1 MKKFSTNTFHLKTHL
16 PPDQIISTLEAHT
29 LKREVLAMV
38 STDKDFIGRIGSNSF
53 EVIGSS
59 SFHFL
64 PYGGACVLKGTVNP
78 DSTIALV
85 TTLHKAFRILFKAW
99 VVVMTALFFVL
110 GFWLYDSTGIVEV
123 LLFAIVFP
131 ICAVL
136 FRLYLHGAYVLARNK
151 ALDKLI
157 ILLDALDD

>member
-1 MKKFSTNTFHLKTHL
+1 
-16 PPDQIISTLEAHT
+16 
-29 LKREVLAMV
+29 
-38 STDKDFIGRIGSNSF
+38 
-53 EVIGSS
+53 
-59 SFHFL
+59 
-64 PYGGACVLKGTVNP
+64 
-78 DSTIALV
+78 
-85 TTLHKAFRILFKAW
+85 
-99 VVVMTALFFVL
+99 MTALFFVL